1 MATTTNFGWVTPD
14 NTDLVKD
21 GASAIR
27 TLGSSIDSSM
37 GDLKGGT
44 TGQVLSKTTGTDMD
58 FTWVTTDDT
67 NAIQNAIVDAKGD
80 LIAATAADTPARLA
94 VGANDTMLV
103 GDSTAATGLSY
114 KSAATLYPW
123 QAYSPTYN
131 SITIGNGTVTAR
143 YQQIGKLVNVYWKL
157 VWGSTTSFTSYPR
170 IYLPVAPSAQND
182 NLFNGVTY
190 MLDVS
195 AGALYS
201 GPVWSE
207 SNANE
212 FQPMAANSSATYL
225 AATYLAGN
233 TVPFTWT
240 TSDVMLCRFS
250 YEAS

>member
-94 VGANDTMLV
+94 VGTDYGFLQALA
-103 GDSTAATGLSY
+103 SEATGLKWNSNAWTSY
-114 KSAATLYPW
+114 T
-123 QAYSPTYN
+123 N
-131 SITIGNGTVTAR
+131 TVTAASGTFTTVSGTGFYLR
-143 YQQIGKLVNVYWKL
+143 VGKMCALRVTV
-157 VWGSTTSFTSYPR
+157 SITTNGTASGNIKVTLPFTAGAGA
-170 IYLPVAPSAQND
+170 V
-182 NLFNGVTY
+182 GVTRETQATGLLGQFEISGTEGFLTTTTNTY
-190 MLDVS
+190 P
-195 AGALYS
+195 GANNRTFL
-201 GPVWSE
+201 G
-207 SNANE
+207 
-212 FQPMAANSSATYL
+212 
-225 AATYLAGN
+225 
-233 TVPFTWT
+233 
-240 TSDVMLCRFS
+240 CII
-250 YEAS
+250 YEVA